1 MINLKS
7 YPTGDFVID
16 VAEWNELKKCQNA
29 FHANKTD
36 VPTQARMHAAFV
48 DFLGWLSAIAKKQ
61 ETGGQVPVS
70 DKMEYVISS

>member
-16 VAEWNELKKCQNA
+16 VAEWNELKKCRNA

-36 VPTQARMHAAFV
+36 VPTRARMHAAFV
-48 DFLGWLSAIAKKQ
+48 DFLGWFISYSK

-70 DKMEYVISS
+70 DKWNT